1 MVITWGYDKEGPGN
15 CRVVDMKFLFYEMKR
30 ISGSQMLST
39 VNLLLNYAFQND

>member
-1 MVITWGYDKEGPGN
+1 MGITWGYDKEGLGH
-15 CRVVDMKFLFYEMKR
+15 CRVVDMNFLFYEMKR